1 MREREREGKREKEG
15 KGERERER
23 ERSNK
28 EGGGTLSDAGRQ
40 KENAQAARATLSA
53 ARAGGE

>member
-1 MREREREGKREKEG
+1 MREREGKREKEG
-15 KGERERER
+15 KGEKESER